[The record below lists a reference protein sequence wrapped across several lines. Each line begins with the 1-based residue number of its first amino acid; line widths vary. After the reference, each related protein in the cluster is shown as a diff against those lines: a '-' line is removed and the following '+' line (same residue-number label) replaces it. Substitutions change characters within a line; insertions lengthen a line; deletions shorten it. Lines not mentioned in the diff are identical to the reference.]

1 MEMFVRL
8 KPFAP
13 ERGHV
18 LRRYSCRGIRFREAG
33 GWKRVPHEVAAYL
46 RGVRQQP
53 GDPRSPLAFDVCG
66 ELGADAEP
74 VVVGDRSGLPAPHAA
89 VSEAGRGPLHRA
101 LASKTAHAQP
111 HREPIAAAWV
121 EPKERCLAA
130 LHASAA
136 PPDEETPRP
145 QPERKSTARTKTRVS
160 LPGSTE
166 GVDVSADGICAKT
179 GVGHLDSEEHET
191 PGEQQPPA
199 GALCAQ
205 ARWSEQTSPPT
216 DGASAHSSA
225 CLLGP
230 YRAVAPASHRVVA
243 PDLGASCAPR
253 HPPVARRLRRH
264 VNRGPPVGTTKFEP
278 RSA

>member
-53 GDPRSPLAFDVCG
+53 GDPRSPLAFDVCA

-74 VVVGDRSGLPAPHAA
+74 VVTAERSGQQAP
-89 VSEAGRGPLHRA
+89 L
-101 LASKTAHAQP
+101 
-111 HREPIAAAWV
+111 AAAG
-121 EPKERCLAA
+121 EQGRDPFHRGR
-130 LHASAA
+130 A
-136 PPDEETPRP
+136 PEHVYAQHELTAPAGVAPDERLRAASQVSALEPDDEAQRSHSE
-145 QPERKSTARTKTRVS
+145 QKSTVRTKTCAS
-160 LPGSTE
+160 LPASAE
-166 GVDVSADGICAKT
+166 GVDGSADEIYVKT
-179 GVGHLDSEEHET
+179 RVGHLGCEKHET
-191 PGEQQPPA
+191 AGEQHPPA
-199 GALCAQ
+199 GAICAQ
-205 ARWSEQTSPPT
+205 TRWTEQTSPPT
-216 DGASAHSSA
+216 DDASARSSA
-225 CLLGP
+225 RLLGP

-253 HPPVARRLRRH
+253 RPPVARRLRRH
-264 VNRGPPVGTTKFEP
+264 VNRGPPVGTTKFGP